1 MEVGHL
7 GHSWRRQHPLWSEVT
22 LGLNSPSASGRLD
35 KFLNLSGPQFLSCS
49 TGTAFTL
56 SQEALRTG
64 NNASRHEPG
73 WRELEAAGVCGSPPE
88 KFRTADVRCGGG
100 SEGRAD
106 GGGGRAPPGSG
117 AVSWG
122 LYMLEAGREERSRG
136 ASGRV
141 WGGRPG
147 ECAEKG
153 WEQGDREGDK

>member
-1 MEVGHL
+1 MGAPPK
-7 GHSWRRQHPLWSEVT
+7 S
-22 LGLNSPSASGRLD
+22 SA
-35 KFLNLSGPQFLSCS
+35 Q
-49 TGTAFTL
+49 
-56 SQEALRTG
+56 
-64 NNASRHEPG
+64 
-73 WRELEAAGVCGSPPE
+73 
-88 KFRTADVRCGGG
+88 
-100 SEGRAD
+100 AD
-106 GGGGRAPPGSG
+106 GGGGRAPLGSG